1 MRLGSRA
8 IQAPELGGAQTDI
21 ASTITSMLEAA
32 EEEFTKLLADTEAAE
47 SAAVAT
53 FEKLSKDNAV
63 RSAARR
69 CWVPRAFMQ
78 RG

>member
-32 EEEFTKLLADTEAAE
+32 EEEFTKLLSDMAKKTANDVEAGH
-47 SAAVAT
+47 S
-53 FEKLSKDNAV
+53 
-63 RSAARR
+63 
-69 CWVPRAFMQ
+69 
-78 RG
+78 